1 MNGNEMVIKNVSG
14 AILEMVRRNWL
25 DFYSLDVHRAGMYT
39 TYRLTATSKAGEVFV
54 STRLKA
60 MLDEVAVT
68 QHHSPGYDSY
78 RDYDAT
84 VELYAYKEE
93 AGA

>member
-1 MNGNEMVIKNVSG
+1 MMNEMVIKSVSG
-14 AILEMVRRNWL
+14 AILEMVRRDWL
-25 DFYSLDVHRAGMYT
+25 HFYSLDVHRAGAYT

-54 STRLKA
+54 STRLKE
-60 MLDEVAVT
+60 MLNEVAVT
-68 QHHSPGYDSY
+68 QYHSPGFDSY

-84 VELYAYKEE
+84 VELYAYEE